1 MTIATMKKFMKSLM
15 LVAVAAMGLTA
26 CQNDINEQV
35 NATKGEVTVTFIANS
50 ADATRTSV
58 SIDDE
63 KNVTFAWDEEESFV
77 VLESIDG
84 AAPTQALSVDFENV
98 DGLAEISAT
107 FEENF
112 DGLEYD
118 YVAVYPATNWVAETY
133 TDLKKHKLIFKTQ
146 QTMAEGSYDPTADL
160 MISKLL
166 TLDVQPS
173 NEAFEME
180 FQRLVAVGKMAV
192 KNLPVVGEEKILS
205 VEFTTGNTNLSGRAY
220 VDLAEGKVTEHG
232 YYGTGAKN
240 VKVSCELAAAATN
253 DIFFTCMPATLA
265 EGETY
270 TITVTT
276 DKASYTKT
284 GTIGAKALEFKA
296 GDVTGFTAN
305 MEGVTRNV
313 IEKLEGE
320 YIIVAKRSASSNF
333 FYMTP
338 DLGTASTKRFQ
349 AVNTGCAAL
358 EEIDVEKEDYT
369 WTIAKSGDYYTISEP
384 NGQFIN
390 WTSGNSTALTD
401 AARDLTITKVEGK
414 EYYNIALQNEPSR
427 ILSLNSDASYNY
439 FGFYGNKNQICDL
452 YLLPAIVDPRDKQE
466 LIFSYTSTTYTLGS
480 EDEFEE
486 PTLVGAQTA
495 VTYASSNEE
504 IATVDAEGNVTFKD
518 VAGTVTITA
527 TATEDDDYRE
537 GKASYTIKV
546 NPASLPGTGEGTAE
560 DPYDI
565 ARAYAVI
572 DNANGE
578 VVQGVYVKGIITS
591 DAISFNPTY
600 SSCTYNIS
608 ADGSATNKFE
618 VYSGKNLGNTPFESP
633 YQLHAGDEVV
643 VYGDIKKF
651 NNTKY
656 EFNYNNYIVSLNCS
670 HSDLEQPISFV
681 TNPAQ
686 VSVGKTVTVS
696 ATAYTTITYTSS
708 DTTVATIDETTGVV
722 TGVEEGTATITAT
735 ATAKYGYKSASVS
748 YEITVVAAG
757 TVVAGG
763 GKADFATITSTSTSY
778 GSGKTTAGW
787 NYKNCA
793 IFKGGNS
800 NSSPAFKMIGDASN
814 RAICMN
820 GKKGAA
826 GTITSP
832 TLNGGCGTLKFNYG
846 LPFSDNKIKF
856 RVDIMQNGEAV
867 KTFTINNTSAS
878 KLTLYSHEE
887 EINVAGDF
895 QIVFTNLSP
904 SGSTSNKD
912 RTAIWDVEWTG
923 CAQ

>member
-58 SIDDE
+58 SIDAD

-112 DGLEYD
+112 DGVEYN
-118 YVAVYPATNWVAETY
+118 YVAVYPTTNWVAETY

-166 TLDVQPS
+166 TLDIQPS

-205 VEFTTGNTNLSGRAY
+205 VEFTTGKTNLSGRAY

-232 YYGTGAKN
+232 YSGNGVKS

-270 TITVTT
+270 TIIVTT

-313 IEKLEGE
+313 IEKLEGN
-320 YIIVAKRSASSNF
+320 YIIVAKRGTSGNF

-338 DLGTASTKRFQ
+338 ALGTASTKRFQ
-349 AVNTGCAAL
+349 AVDTGCAAL
-358 EEIDVEKEDYT
+358 EEIDVEMEDYT

-401 AARDLTITKVEGK
+401 AARELTITKVKDK
-414 EYYNIALQNEPSR
+414 EYYNIALQDTPAR
-427 ILSLNSDASYNY
+427 VLSLNSTAGNNYFCFYGTLSQSYN
-439 FGFYGNKNQICDL
+439 L

-466 LIFSYTSTTYTLGS
+466 LSFSYTSTTYILDS
-480 EDEFEE
+480 EEEEFEE
-486 PTLVGAQTA
+486 PKLVGAQTA
-495 VTYASSNEE
+495 VTYASSDEE
-504 IATVDAEGNVTFKD
+504 IATVDANGNVTFEG
-518 VAGTVTITA
+518 ATGTVTITA

-537 GKASYTIKV
+537 GKASYTINVESAVIEELTIAEFIAKEASTNTYYQLTGRVIRIDNTTHGNFTIKDANNQLDVRGLTKTKQTTANDKSFSSLDIKV
-546 NPASLPGTGEGTAE
+546 GDQVTFCAIRGEFNGTAQAGSNNQ
-560 DPYDI
+560 P
-565 ARAYAVI
+565 AYYVAHEVDDTPEFLSLST
-572 DNANGE
+572 DN
-578 VVQGVYVKGIITS
+578 ITFT
-591 DAISFNPTY
+591 A
-600 SSCTYNIS
+600 
-608 ADGSATNKFE
+608 AG
-618 VYSGKNLGNTPFESP
+618 GN
-633 YQLHAGDEVV
+633 Q
-643 VYGDIKKF
+643 
-651 NNTKY
+651 
-656 EFNYNNYIVSLNCS
+656 
-670 HSDLEQPISFV
+670 
-681 TNPAQ
+681 
-686 VSVGKTVTVS
+686 TVTANVLGVDELTFS
-696 ATAYTTITYTSS
+696 EDA
-708 DTTVATIDETTGVV
+708 DWLTVAINGHV
-722 TGVEEGTATITAT
+722 ATITAAENTLTEELT
-735 ATAKYGYKSASVS
+735 ATVTLTFGGVSKTVAVKQNAKVVGEAQ
-748 YEITVVAAG
+748 EANITVE
-757 TVVAGG
+757 
-763 GKADFATITSTSTSY
+763 F
-778 GSGKTTAGW
+778 KTTGMSKKVSSYTDTWDQTWNGTTLTVKNFNNNNMGW
-787 NYKNCA
+787 NYIKCGRKYDPSTASIATKDPITDKVSKVTVTVDNVL
-793 IFKGGNS
+793 
-800 NSSPAFKMIGDASN
+800 DASKVTSTKLYI
-814 RAICMN
+814 ATDSAFTSVVETISATMN
-820 GKKGAA
+820 KGELTFIPTNP
-826 GTITSP
+826 GTEYYYKLEIVNVEHGSK
-832 TLNGGCGTLKFNYG
+832 NGNVQI
-846 LPFSDNKIKF
+846 SKIHF
-856 RVDIMQNGEAV
+856 GE
-867 KTFTINNTSAS
+867 
-878 KLTLYSHEE
+878 
-887 EINVAGDF
+887 
-895 QIVFTNLSP
+895 
-904 SGSTSNKD
+904 
-912 RTAIWDVEWTG
+912 
-923 CAQ
+923 